1 MSFQEDLNSA
11 VSGGDYGAKLKLLD
25 QLRTNLQNGS
35 LPADQYLQF
44 GKQLAQSLN
53 NDAWNLSNSGSGG
66 AQNASQIVNALQQ
79 KYFFNQDPSN
89 TKNVVANLPD
99 QYNKQLTPGSTGPT
113 NLPAGTNVAGIPNNI
128 SPDSDQ
134 YKIEQEGAR
143 QAQQQTDLAATQKG
157 LHASNLN
164 DYAKLLATNQNSLF
178 NREVPQLAE
187 QANTKGIFRSTG
199 FGDSLA
205 KEYSNLT
212 ADTQNKLGLQA
223 IAYGDQDTAA
233 LGNAV
238 NIAQSYQGQGLNRQ
252 FSLDDYNKQKQ
263 DTIAFGKQFQPIAP
277 SGGSGK
283 VGSTLGGAA
292 TGGIAGSALG
302 PWGTAIGAGLGAV
315 GGGSSAKG
323 K

>member
-134 YKIEQEGAR
+134 YKIEREGAR

-233 LGNAV
+233 LGKAV

-263 DTIAFGKQFQPIAP
+263 DAIAYGKEFQPIAP
-277 SGGSGK
+277 SSGGGKSGLA
-283 VGSTLGGAA
+283 TLAGAGVGGAF
-292 TGGIAGSALG
+292 GGPAGA
-302 PWGTAIGAGLGAV
+302 AVGAGVGGQV
-315 GGGSSAKG
+315 GGGKSR
-323 K
+323 